1 MNLYYYTRVETM
13 RYILMN
19 ANIFATN
26 IKYMNDSEEY
36 ANGLKELYKIYESH
50 SDGKLVSSEKIEA
63 ELEKDIPIYSIS
75 FSGAR
80 DLLSQWSMYAG
91 ESGVSI
97 KMQFD
102 GTEKYKVYDLIS
114 GKRKRLVDGDTSIK
128 PQKVWYCTEE
138 AMNPDDYKRVTDE
151 IWKEAFLDENDVVKN
166 DTEGN
171 FGDYSRKITPYIKR
185 AEFQAEQEYRIVFEK
200 SKWRNTK
207 CDFRI
212 DYRNSRNVLKPYLD
226 VFCKNGWPIHEII
239 IGPGF
244 NQKVVFESVRH
255 FLNNAKLSVPTL
267 GNDAYL
273 MRFEEY
279 LELCG
284 TVPKCI
290 KDLYEQQK
298 EEIANAPN
306 IHRFFTNI
314 RNSIIEKLE
323 MENVD
328 NDFLEKISKTE
339 FTKPG
344 IILSRS
350 RIPYIFEN

>member
-1 MNLYYYTRVETM
+1 M
-13 RYILMN
+13 RYILED

-36 ANGLKELYKIYESH
+36 ANGLKELRKIYESH
-50 SDGKLVSSEKIEA
+50 SEGKKIPFSKIEA

-102 GTEKYKVYDLIS
+102 GSEKYKVIDLIT
-114 GKRKRLVDGDTSIK
+114 GNRDLLVDDTPIR
-128 PQKVWYCTEE
+128 PRKVWYCTKE
-138 AMNPDDYKRVTDE
+138 AMKLEDYERVADE
-151 IWKEAFLDENDVVKN
+151 IWGEVFSNEDDVVKN

-171 FGDYSRKITPYIKR
+171 FVDYSRKITPYIKR
-185 AEFQAEQEYRIVFEK
+185 AEFRAEQEYRIVFEK
-200 SKWRNTK
+200 STWRNTA
-207 CDFRI
+207 CNFRI

-226 VFCKNGWPIHEII
+226 VLCEKGWPIHEII

-255 FLNNAKLSVPTL
+255 FLNNANLSVPKL
-267 GNDAYL
+267 DGSAYWA
-273 MRFEEY
+273 RFEEY
-279 LELCG
+279 LNVCG
-284 TVPKCI
+284 TVPEGI
-290 KDLYEQQK
+290 QVFFEQQK
-298 EEIANAPN
+298 DMFGTAKDRY
-306 IHRFFTNI
+306 RFLKNV
-314 RNSIIEKLE
+314 RNSIIEELDREKI
-323 MENVD
+323 ENE
-328 NDFLEKISKTE
+328 FAEKISKTE

>member
-1 MNLYYYTRVETM
+1 
-13 RYILMN
+13 MN

-36 ANGLKELYKIYESH
+36 ANGLKELCKIYESH

-97 KMQFD
+97 KMRFD
-102 GTEKYKVYDLIS
+102 GSERYKVNDLIS
-114 GKRKRLVDGDTSIK
+114 GKRELLVDDDISIC
-128 PQKVWYCTEE
+128 PQKVWYCTKE
-138 AMNPDDYKRVTDE
+138 AMNPDDYRKVTDE
-151 IWKEAFLDENDVVKN
+151 IWREAFSGENDVVKN

-185 AEFQAEQEYRIVFEK
+185 AEFRAEQEYR
-200 SKWRNTK
+200 
-207 CDFRI
+207 
-212 DYRNSRNVLKPYLD
+212 
-226 VFCKNGWPIHEII
+226 I

-267 GNDAYL
+267 DKDTYL

-290 KDLYEQQK
+290 QDLYEQQK
-298 EEIANAPN
+298 EEIANASN

-314 RNSIIEKLE
+314 RNSIIEKLK

-328 NDFLEKISKTE
+328 NEFLGKISKTE